1 MQLTDGHVLTCLATD
16 CSYNCESMCC
26 APEIMVGDAHP
37 QCDTFTQ
44 TATDRAKHSPR
55 VQQCMVGDC
64 HFNKQR
70 TCAAAGITLTPHS
83 DHADCATYRA

>member
-1 MQLTDGHVLTCLATD
+1 MQLTDGHVLTCLAMD

-37 QCDTFTQ
+37 QCDTFTKD
-44 TATDRAKHSPR
+44 TTENAKHSPR
-55 VQQCMVGDC
+55 VQQCMIGDC

-70 TCAAAGITLTPHS
+70 TCAASGVTLMQHA
-83 DHADCATYRA
+83 DHADCATYRV